1 MPWSIL
7 GKLEFANHSKMSVL
21 TQFVLTEISGET
33 AIGFS
38 GTGIVNLT
46 VCARECGWLKAVQEQ
61 LPAAHRA

>member
-1 MPWSIL
+1 
-7 GKLEFANHSKMSVL
+7 MSVL

-61 LPAAHRA
+61 LPAAHRV